1 MGYIRPSSSIF
12 ASSVVL
18 VKKKDGTWRMCIDY
32 RSLKR
37 NTIKNIY
44 LIPRIDEL
52 IYQIHGAIYFSKID
66 L

>member
-18 VKKKDGTWRMCIDY
+18 VKKKDGMWRMCIDY
-32 RSLKR
+32 RDPKK
-37 NTIKNIY
+37 NTVKNIY
-44 LIPRIDEL
+44 LIPRIDEP
-52 IYQIHGAIYFSKID
+52 IDDIHGAIYFLKID